1 MLGAW
6 NGLLSSL
13 CLLLSINVVTSDLI
27 KEVSTTSG
35 KVESV
40 KELPYTI
47 IHSPV
52 DATVNLRKRIEVD
65 EEGIY
70 N

>member
-6 NGLLSSL
+6 NGLLASL
-13 CLLLSINVVTSDLI
+13 CLLLSIYAVTSDLI
-27 KEVSTTSG
+27 KEVSTTGG

-47 IHSPV
+47 NNPPADVTI
-52 DATVNLRKRIEVD
+52 NLRKRTEVD
-65 EEGIY
+65 EEGMC
-70 N
+70 